1 MANSLQRYD
10 TLAFGLLGGLF
21 SAITGY
27 LLLALGW
34 SWAQG
39 ESLAYFHQEV
49 FLGSPLYKDRILSL
63 CTLSVVP
70 LFHLSYRRK
79 MDRFARG
86 TMLLMVMMVLA
97 IVVIQMGA
105 E

>member
-1 MANSLQRYD
+1 MAKRYD
-10 TLAFGLLGGLF
+10 KLFMGLLGGLI
-21 SAITGY
+21 SAAVGY
-27 LLLALGW
+27 LLLGLGW

-39 ESLAYFHQEV
+39 ESLGYFHREV

-63 CTLSVVP
+63 CTLSIVP
-70 LFHLSYRRK
+70 LFHLAYRRK

-86 TMLLMVMMVLA
+86 TMLLMVILVLT
-97 IVVIQMGA
+97 IVVFQMNG

>member
-10 TLAFGLLGGLF
+10 RLAFGVLGGLF

>member
-10 TLAFGLLGGLF
+10 RLAFGVLGGLF

-39 ESLAYFHQEV
+39 ESFAYFHQEV
-49 FLGSPLYKDRILSL
+49 FLRSPLYKDRILSL